1 MSFYMIAGE
10 ASGDLLGADLMAGLL
25 HFDPKVQ
32 FLGLGGRLMQAQGMQ
47 SLFDISELSVMGIT
61 EIVPKYFVLKRRIAQ
76 VAADVASRKPDVL
89 ITIDSPD
96 FCLRVAKQLRA
107 WGFDIPI
114 IHYVAPSV
122 WAWRPNRAVK
132 MARVV
137 DHVLA
142 LLPFEPPL
150 MQAAGLSC
158 DFVGHP
164 IAARAAPKACTL
176 SAGSITSSGVMIQSL
191 TKARSG
197 SSKCGKVGTTTRAF
211 G

>member
-25 HFDPKVQ
+25 RFDPKAQ
-32 FLGLGGRLMQAQGMQ
+32 FLGLGGRLMQAQGLQ
-47 SLFDISELSVMGIT
+47 SLFDISELSVMGIA
-61 EIVPKYFVLKRRIAQ
+61 EIAPKYFVLKRRIAQ
-76 VAADVASRKPDVL
+76 VAADVAARKPDVL

-96 FCLRVAKQLRA
+96 FCLRVAKQLRV

-164 IAARAAPKACTL
+164 IAART
-176 SAGSITSSGVMIQSL
+176 Q
-191 TKARSG
+191 
-197 SSKCGKVGTTTRAF
+197 
-211 G
+211 